1 MINVTRDNAILT
13 LEISRPEKKNAL
25 LPQMYLDMAAA
36 IESVNESDIK
46 AILIQGSNGCFT
58 AGNDIADFISKGND
72 REINETYRFMLALL
86 KCPIPVVAKIEGL
99 AIGIGTT
106 LLLHCDFVYCDKNAK
121 FAMPFI
127 NLGLVPEYAS
137 SYILPRI
144 SGSLRAAELLLL
156 GESFSADKA
165 YECGIVSKVTEPSEL
180 SDLVNQTLNKLVSKP
195 KMALIQ
201 SKALLRNQQT
211 EIEQHIIDELAIFA
225 EAMVS
230 EPAIE
235 AFSAFLEK
243 RPVNTTRYK

>member
-106 LLLHCDFVYCDKNAK
+106 LLLH
-121 FAMPFI
+121 
-127 NLGLVPEYAS
+127 
-137 SYILPRI
+137 
-144 SGSLRAAELLLL
+144 
-156 GESFSADKA
+156 
-165 YECGIVSKVTEPSEL
+165 
-180 SDLVNQTLNKLVSKP
+180 
-195 KMALIQ
+195 
-201 SKALLRNQQT
+201 
-211 EIEQHIIDELAIFA
+211 
-225 EAMVS
+225 
-230 EPAIE
+230 
-235 AFSAFLEK
+235 
-243 RPVNTTRYK
+243 